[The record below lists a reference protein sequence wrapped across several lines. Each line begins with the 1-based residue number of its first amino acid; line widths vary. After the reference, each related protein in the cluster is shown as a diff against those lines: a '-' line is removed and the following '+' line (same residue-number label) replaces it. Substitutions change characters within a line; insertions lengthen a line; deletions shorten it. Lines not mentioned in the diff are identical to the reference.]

1 MPKRHQQRPAE
12 ERVGRNNPKK
22 STVITTGT
30 PKKHE
35 TYEREAQ
42 EHKDPGV
49 LPQEAKVPRTR
60 DMTPEITHEANS
72 RERMQD
78 REKRSGSHSNAS
90 THRKG
95 AELHD
100 NDAVRQPTGHPEVA
114 DNFSQDLAESYRP
127 DAGPAI
133 NGQSIKDYE
142 RSAYDIKGLYTKLA
156 DLTNDELK
164 SVGILPE
171 GSRLEQGG
179 RYIDL
184 NHLEQGEFVARADMV
199 AGPGNYYVSKK
210 ETDYLLWNRLNQ
222 VANPARLDETQ

>member
-164 SVGILPE
+164 
-171 GSRLEQGG
+171 
-179 RYIDL
+179 
-184 NHLEQGEFVARADMV
+184 
-199 AGPGNYYVSKK
+199 
-210 ETDYLLWNRLNQ
+210 
-222 VANPARLDETQ
+222 